1 MSFVAHNSYQLLA
14 SMSLKVNYV
23 LPVELYP
30 VLLETYIYIYMFVEV
45 DYMV

>member
-30 VLLETYIYIYMFVEV
+30 VLLEIYMFVEV

>member
-30 VLLETYIYIYMFVEV
+30 VLLIYIYIYIEV

>member
-30 VLLETYIYIYMFVEV
+30 VLLEIYIYMFVEV